1 MSIANRG
8 RAGFSAGPVG
18 LNYRRRAVLAALVVV
33 GCTTGLSAF
42 AVLSGT
48 LDIPAGRVWVTLT
61 GGGTSLERLVVMDY
75 RLSRLLVAL
84 MVGFCL
90 GLAGA
95 LTQSITRN
103 PIATPDILGVTGGA
117 SAFAV
122 LVVTQP
128 SLTNGL
134 PGGDLVSWTAIAA
147 LVGGLVTT
155 ALILALSWRGGFDGL
170 RLVLVGIGVN
180 ALAAAIVAWLL
191 VRAELES
198 AAVATR
204 WLSGSIE
211 GARMGDAAVL
221 LPASLLCAGIALV
234 LTGHLGALRLGR
246 DVATSLGTPTG
257 RTEAVAVLAAV
268 VAVSIATAIAGPI
281 AFVAFLAP
289 QAAMR
294 LFGTAGP
301 PPIAGGL
308 MGAALM
314 LVADTVSQQLPV
326 VLPVGVVTAVIGA
339 PALLYLLI
347 RYVRRA
353 SV

>member
-1 MSIANRG
+1 MTTTSPTRS
-8 RAGFSAGPVG
+8 GFSAGPLG
-18 LNYRRRAVLAALVVV
+18 LRCTRRAVMATLGVVACAAALA
-33 GCTTGLSAF
+33 LF
-42 AVLSGT
+42 AMLSGT
-48 LDIPAGRVWVTLT
+48 LDLPASRVWATLT
-61 GGGTSLERLVVMDY
+61 GGGTKLERLVVMDY
-75 RLSRLLVAL
+75 RLSRVLVAL
-84 MVGFCL
+84 LVGFCL

-95 LTQSITRN
+95 LTQTITRN
-103 PIATPDILGVTGGA
+103 PIATPDILGVSGGA
-117 SAFAV
+117 SACAV

-128 SLTNGL
+128 SLTDGL

-180 ALAAAIVAWLL
+180 ALAAAVVAWLL

-221 LPASLLCAGIALV
+221 LPASLLCAGIAIV

-246 DVATSLGTPTG
+246 DVAASLGTPTG

-301 PPIAGGL
+301 PPLAGGL

-314 LVADTVSQQLPV
+314 LAADTASQQLPV
-326 VLPVGVVTAVIGA
+326 ALPVGVVTAVIGA